1 MKSFYIHRLGCPK
14 NDVDADY
21 LAGYLMN
28 RGLSSANSPEE
39 ADLLIV
45 NTCGFILPAK
55 EESIEAIFELTKLK
69 QLNPD
74 RKLIITGCLS
84 QRYASDLTDNMLEV
98 NGVFGINSYE
108 EIGDFIANPR
118 NRIAAPSKLTT
129 VYKEY
134 ISKRIIQELVP
145 YAYIK
150 ISDGCDNHCSYC
162 AIPLIR
168 GRYRSRRLEII
179 IDEAQR
185 LLDTG
190 KKELILVSQESTR
203 YGQDIYGQVR
213 LLRLLE
219 ALTSLQYD
227 FWLRI
232 MYLHPLRVTE
242 ELVDYIIDNPKIC
255 SYFDIPLQH
264 INDRILKRMNRQ
276 IGRKQ
281 IEKVLD
287 HIKDRDDVAA
297 IRTTFIV
304 GFPGETE
311 NDFDEL
317 YRFVDERRFE
327 RMGVFEY
334 SSEENTLAESY
345 TDQIEGE
352 VKNRRIDDL
361 MLLQQRLAFERNENS
376 VGATLEIMIDAADK
390 RKCMA
395 TGRSRYD
402 APDIDQT
409 VKVNDSRD
417 RVGDVIPVIIT
428 GSHGYDLL
436 GRRGIS

>member
-55 EESIEAIFELTKLK
+55 EESIEAIFEMTKLK
-69 QLNPD
+69 QLDPD

-84 QRYASDLTDNMLEV
+84 QRYASALTDNMLEV
-98 NGVFGINSYE
+98 DGVFGISGYK

-118 NRIAAPSKLTT
+118 NRITAPSKLTT
-129 VYKEY
+129 AYQEY
-134 ISKRIIQELVP
+134 ISKRIVQKLVP

-168 GRYRSRRLEII
+168 GRYRSRRIEII

-185 LLDTG
+185 LLDSG

-203 YGQDIYGQVR
+203 YGQDIYGQAR

-264 INDRILKRMNRQ
+264 ISNRILKRMNRQ

-281 IEKVLD
+281 IEKVLN
-287 HIKDRDDVAA
+287 HIKDRDDKAA

-334 SSEENTLAESY
+334 SSEENTPAESY
-345 TDQIEGE
+345 ADQIEGE

-361 MLLQQRLAFERNENS
+361 MLLQQRLAFERNENA
-376 VGATLEIMIDAADK
+376 VGATLEVMIDAADK

-417 RVGDVIPVIIT
+417 NVGDVIPVIIT
-428 GSHGYDLL
+428 GSNGYDLL